1 MNKDIKSLKQ
11 VIKKLEK
18 VRERLNKK
26 AEKEKIK
33 LTDVYVS
40 VKGEKIHTEEELQE
54 LYECDVITSKQ
65 YDTYRDKLE
74 VKRKR
79 AGEDNNKTKSEVVVK
94 ILTNYICDLQ
104 YEIADEKR
112 EENVKK
118 C

>member
-1 MNKDIKSLKQ
+1 MSIETKALEQLLKEFQ
-11 VIKKLEK
+11 KL
-18 VRERLNKK
+18 RERFIGK
-26 AEKEKIK
+26 AEKERAKVNEVCI
-33 LTDVYVS
+33 T
-40 VKGEKIHTEEELQE
+40 VKGEKIHTDEELFE
-54 LYECDVITSKQ
+54 LYEGDVITSKQ
-65 YDTYRDKLE
+65 HDAYRDKLE
-74 VKRKR
+74 AKRKR

>member
-11 VIKKLEK
+11 VLKELEK

-54 LYECDVITSKQ
+54 LYECDVINSKQ
-65 YDTYRDKLE
+65 FDNYRDKLDA
-74 VKRKR
+74 KREK
-79 AGEDNNKTKSEVVVK
+79 AGNVENKTVSEVSVEIVS
-94 ILTNYICDLQ
+94 NYIKNLQ
-104 YEIADEKR
+104 YEINLE
-112 EENVKK
+112 EEN
-118 C
+118 